1 MQINIQLRDLV
12 LVLAILGYFFF
23 PNEKE
28 EGSAAWVGGPTPE
41 MTWEEE
47 IPAPQEVVVEESTMN
62 AAEMLVRK
70 EEILESNFQALDEEW
85 ETLERERAALRRAI
99 VQASR
104 AKDVERRA
112 TLERELRLL
121 ERRYDEMSEARARLL
136 ALERDQAQYEQE
148 LQESYQAVAASKPR
162 FFAPRLLK
170 RPHSA
175 ERYARPDA
183 VGRALSW
190 PVSPLRGISAGYMDA
205 AYRKRFRMDHTAIDI
220 PVAQGTEIQAPADG
234 IVAKVHDRG
243 FGYSTVSLE
252 HEDGLVTLFGHVSA
266 IRVEE
271 GQHISRGE
279 VIGLSGGRPGSRG
292 AGLLTTGPHV
302 HFEVHAYGLPI
313 DPLYKLSPLR
323 EAIASAKESVIPAM

>member
-12 LVLAILGYFFF
+12 LVLALFGYFFF

-47 IPAPQEVVVEESTMN
+47 VSAPEEVVAKESTMN
-62 AAEMLVRK
+62 TEEMLVRNG
-70 EEILESNFQALDEEW
+70 EILESNFQALDEEW
-85 ETLERERAALRRAI
+85 EALERERAALRRAI

-104 AKDVERRA
+104 EKQAERRA
-112 TLERELRLL
+112 ALERELRLL
-121 ERRYDEMSEARARLL
+121 ERRYDEVSESRARLL
-136 ALERDQAQYEQE
+136 ALEKDHAQYERE

-170 RPHSA
+170 RPLST
-175 ERYARPDA
+175 ERY
-183 VGRALSW
+183 ALSW
-190 PVSPLRGISAGYMDA
+190 PVPPLRGISAGYMDE

-220 PVAQGTEIQAPADG
+220 PAPQGTEIQAPADG
-234 IVAKVHDRG
+234 VVLEVHDRG
-243 FGYSTVSLE
+243 YGYSTVLLKHGS
-252 HEDGLVTLFGHVSA
+252 GLQTLFGHVRE
-266 IRVEE
+266 ILVGE
-271 GQHISRGE
+271 GQHVSRGE
-279 VIGLSGGRPGSRG
+279 VIALSGGRPGSRG

-323 EAIASAKESVIPAM
+323 EAIASAKESVMPAM